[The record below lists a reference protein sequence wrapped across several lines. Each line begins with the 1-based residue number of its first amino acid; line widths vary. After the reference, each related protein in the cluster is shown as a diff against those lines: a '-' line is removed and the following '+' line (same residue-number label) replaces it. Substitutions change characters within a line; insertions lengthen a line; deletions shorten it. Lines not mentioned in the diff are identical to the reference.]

1 MESIIFLVAGLVLLV
16 VLSVVGFMTRYKK
29 ALPNKI
35 LVIFGRTGN
44 KGCQCYVA
52 GAKFVWPVLQGYA
65 YMSMEPLSM
74 TCELNDA
81 LDKNNI
87 RVNVKSE
94 ITVAI
99 SNDEAVMQNAAT
111 RLLGVPEQEIIE
123 LLKGII
129 YGQLRLIVSQLSVEE
144 LVSARDEFLRE
155 CETNLSEELVKLGY
169 SLINVNISDIDD
181 TANIIKNRGK
191 RSEEEAKYSAE
202 IAIQEQQ
209 KAGEIGVAAQKKDKE
224 IKLSE
229 IERDKQIQVSENE
242 KQQAV
247 KTAEIDYE
255 RSTITQQTSQ
265 KKDIDLREIEKQRNI
280 ALAEKERDE
289 ALSIRD
295 VEKVQSIQ
303 TQELE
308 KQETIKIAEIK
319 KDQEISVATN
329 EAEQKKEVAEQ
340 EKTRDVAIA
349 QKAAERDAEIATA
362 NANKEK
368 IKAEVEAKSKS
379 AQESAKQESEATI
392 EEAKQESLARQ
403 ESARQ
408 KAESVKEGA
417 KQKKEAEIAKFTSDA
432 KQKKAIAEKD
442 ATVAENK
449 AKVEIAKSAAI
460 LGCEQ
465 AESEKIIG
473 QSKVESE
480 KIVELAKAQK
490 KEEVSIAEKKAEEKR
505 LESTMI
511 LGSEMEAKKL
521 KITSEGKKVA
531 AILDAEAEAE
541 AEIIKAKARAAA
553 IEMEGE
559 AEAKKK
565 RLLAEAT
572 GKEIAAQTEN
582 IANLKRSGLGD
593 AAIVQWALKD
603 EMSAIVDAQSKLV
616 SNLNL
621 GQITVVGSSDQ
632 AGSFILDTV
641 KKVQELSSFKHLIPG
656 LTGVLGKLE
665 DYDKKN
671 ENKDPEFPEVA
682 DPDPKEGKE

>member
-1 MESIIFLVAGLVLLV
+1 MDPMIFLVAGLALLV
-16 VLSVVGFMTRYKK
+16 VLSFVCYMTRYKK
-29 ALPNKI
+29 ASPNRA
-35 LVIFGRTGN
+35 LVKWGKVGK
-44 KGCQCYVA
+44 KGYHIYIS
-52 GAKFVWPVLQGYA
+52 GASFIWPVLQDFA
-65 YMSMEPLSM
+65 YLSLEPLSI
-74 TCELNDA
+74 TCELNDV

-99 SNDEAVMQNAAT
+99 SNDENILQNAAT
-111 RLLGVPEQEIIE
+111 RLLGVPEAEIVE

-191 RSEEEAKYSAE
+191 KSEEEAKYSAE

-224 IKLSE
+224 IRLSE

-247 KTAEIDYE
+247 KTAEIDFE

-265 KKDIDLREIEKQRNI
+265 KKDIELREIEKQRNV

-289 ALSIRD
+289 ALAIRD
-295 VEKVQSIQ
+295 VEKLQSIQ
-303 TQELE
+303 TQQLE
-308 KQETIKIAEIK
+308 KEETTKIAEIR
-319 KDQEISVATN
+319 KDQEISVATA
-329 EAEQKKEVAEQ
+329 EASQRKEVAEQ
-340 EKTRDVAIA
+340 EKMRDVAVA
-349 QKAAERDAEIATA
+349 QRAAERDAEIAA
-362 NANKEK
+362 ADANKEK
-368 IKAEVEAKSKS
+368 LKAEVEAKSKA

-392 EEAKQESLARQ
+392 EEAKQSSQARQ

-408 KAESVKEGA
+408 EAESKKEGA
-417 KQKKEAEIAKFTSDA
+417 KQKKEAEIAQFQSQA
-432 KQKKAIAEKD
+432 KQKKALAEKD

-449 AKVEIAKSAAI
+449 AKVEVAKSAAI
-460 LGCEQ
+460 LGREQ

-473 QSKVESE
+473 QSKVDSE
-480 KIVELAKAQK
+480 KAVELAKAQK
-490 KEEVSIAEKKAEEKR
+490 KLEVSEAEKEAEQKR

-511 LGSEMEAKKL
+511 LGAEMEARKL
-521 KITSEGKKVA
+521 KVTADGKKVA
-531 AILDAEAEAE
+531 TILEAEAEAE
-541 AEIIKAKARAAA
+541 AELIKAKARAAA
-553 IEMEGE
+553 IELEGE

-565 RLLAEAT
+565 KLLAEAT

-603 EMSAIVDAQSKLV
+603 EMSAIVDAQSRLV

-656 LTGVLGKLE
+656 LTGVMNKLE
-665 DYDKKN
+665 DFDGKEKK
-671 ENKDPEFPEVA
+671 DSEFPAVE
-682 DPDPKEGKE
+682 DPNSPEE